1 MANNKKNNNDKE
13 LLEARMKIANKN
25 RENLLKKENAQ
36 PKEISLS
43 LFEKNAKLYNKRFIR
58 RSYVSYEEH
67 YNEFVNTKPLS
78 ARNKF
83 VIEATIDKEYVKPFI
98 ELLKENG
105 FNILGSKNYYNLEN
119 VIKDYNENPSMY
131 QVQKEAI
138 AAIEKDV
145 ELLKNSSEEFENIE
159 NDDSRFYF
167 LPYNDKVESLFEF
180 VEVYKDTI
188 LKFSQENDIT
198 IMLKVSGYCNQIE
211 GFLGFNFFDADKT
224 DEEVV
229 VDFASR
235 VTVVANLNS
244 NVSVFA
250 AGLLLS
256 GIGESEDELKAL
268 NTHIVVE
275 NIKILN

>member
-1 MANNKKNNNDKE
+1 MANNKKNNDKE

-36 PKEISLS
+36 PREVSLS
-43 LFEKNAKLYNKRFIR
+43 LFEKNAKVYNKSYLR
-58 RSYVSYEEH
+58 RSYVSYDEH
-67 YNEFVNTKPLS
+67 YKEFVDVKPLS

-83 VIEATIDKEYVKPFI
+83 VIEATLDNEFVKPFI

-105 FNILGSKNYYNLEN
+105 FNVLGSKNYFNLEN
-119 VIKDYNENPSMY
+119 VIKDYNASPSSY
-131 QVQKEAI
+131 NVQKAAIDAI
-138 AAIEKDV
+138 AKDV
-145 ELLKNSSEEFENIE
+145 ELLKSSNEEFENIE
-159 NDDSRFYF
+159 NEDSRFYF
-167 LPYNDKVESLFEF
+167 LPYNDKVETLFEF
-180 VEVYKDTI
+180 VEVYKDVI
-188 LKFSQENDIT
+188 LKFAKDNDIT
-198 IMLKVSGYCNQIE
+198 IMLKVSGYCNQVE
-211 GFLGFNFFDADKT
+211 GFLGFNFFDADKK

-256 GIGESEDELKAL
+256 GVGESEDELKSL

-275 NIKILN
+275 NIKILK